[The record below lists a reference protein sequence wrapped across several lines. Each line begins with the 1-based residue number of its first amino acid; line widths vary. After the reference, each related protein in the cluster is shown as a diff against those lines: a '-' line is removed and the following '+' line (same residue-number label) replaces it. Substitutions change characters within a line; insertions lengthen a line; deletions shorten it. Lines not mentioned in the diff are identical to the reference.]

1 MPIDTSIYRSNPLR
15 SVADYEKELTDAQ
28 TSRQQV
34 GLNKLALDAGRTKQD
49 EYQRGIQKANA
60 LQAITSNFGPDPEL
74 NAQLLVQKG
83 YVPEAQKYRENEY
96 DIAKKRA
103 DSVKVMADALDKK
116 IQQHQGLLSQVQN
129 PQMAAQWMQAA
140 YQDPDLGKIVS
151 RLGPPEE
158 AIKSIPQDPQGFQNW
173 ILQASAGSE
182 KLRAQL
188 QGEARDAETKA
199 NNLRTDARVKSE
211 GAANRG
217 VQMRGQDITSRG
229 QDMTDARAREVND
242 TTKAAAADAKQAAA
256 DAKQAEKIDK
266 AVTKFSDTLQK
277 EGIPELENAVSG
289 AEAVLGKY
297 EKGKVPGIGTF
308 KNALPAAAMSDE
320 GKDVRQALAQ
330 VRNIV
335 LSARSGAA
343 VTDQELRRLV
353 EEIGTGVGM
362 SEDDARRGLARIR
375 TRLEIIKQNTAA
387 GVSDEVKS
395 VYEDRGGVKINRG
408 GDSKPENKPSVSNW

>member
-1 MPIDTSIYRSNPLR
+1 MPLDTSIYRSNPLR

-28 TSRQQV
+28 VSRQQV
-34 GLNKLALDAGRTKQD
+34 GLNKLALDAGKIKQD

-83 YVPEAQKYRENEY
+83 YVPEAQAYREKEY
-96 DIAKKRA
+96 KIADERA
-103 DSVKVMADALDKK
+103 KAIGQAAINLDKK
-116 IQQHQGLLSQVQN
+116 IAQHQGLLSQVQN

-151 RLGPPEE
+151 RLGPIEQVVQ
-158 AIKSIPQDPQGFQNW
+158 SIPQDPQGFQNW
-173 ILQASAGSE
+173 LLQASAGSD

-188 QGEARDAETKA
+188 AAEARDAETKA
-199 NNLRTDARVKSE
+199 NNLRTDARVKADGS
-211 GAANRG
+211 ANRA

-229 QDMTDARAREVND
+229 QDMTDARTREL
-242 TTKAAAADAKQAAA
+242 TAITKETAASAKQS
-256 DAKQAEKIDK
+256 EKIDK

-289 AEAVLGKY
+289 AEGVLSRY
-297 EKGKVPGIGTF
+297 EKGKVPGIGAF
-308 KNALPAAAMSDE
+308 KNVLPAAAMSDE

-353 EEIGTGVGM
+353 EEIGTGAGM
-362 SEDDARRGLARIR
+362 SEDDARRGLARVR
-375 TRLEIIKQNTAA
+375 QRLEVIKQNTAA
-387 GVSDEVKS
+387 GVPDEVKS
-395 VYEDRGGVKINRG
+395 VYEERGGVKINRG
-408 GDSKPENKPSVSNW
+408 GQAKQENKPSVSNW

>member
-34 GLNKLALDAGRTKQD
+34 GLNKLALDAGRMKQD
-49 EYQRGIQKANA
+49 EYQRGIQKTNA

-158 AIKSIPQDPQGFQNW
+158 AIKSIPQDSQGFQNW

-188 QGEARDAETKA
+188 AAEARDAEAKA
-199 NNLRTDARVKSE
+199 NNLRTDTRARDIA
-211 GAANRG
+211 AANNA
-217 VQMRGQDITSRG
+217 VQIRGQNVSAGTAAQRLEFDK
-229 QDMTDARAREVND
+229 
-242 TTKAAAADAKQAAA
+242 TKDQLDRTQPKQ
-256 DAKQAEKIDK
+256 K
-266 AVTKFSDTLQK
+266 AVGPMSVTLQK
-277 EGIPELENAVSG
+277 ELIESDDAVATNKSVKATLEAALKLNDTAYSGIGAKSRAVIRSN
-289 AEAVLGKY
+289 
-297 EKGKVPGIGTF
+297 VPGIGGSDAA
-308 KNALPAAAMSDE
+308 NATIDLDNMMT
-320 GKDVRQALAQ
+320 GQALESLKAVFGGMPTEGERKILLDMQASADKTPAQ
-330 VRNIV
+330 RKSIIERAI
-335 LSARSGAA
+335 SAADRRAIMAESKAKAIREGTYLTEGAKVPEPA
-343 VTDQELRRLV
+343 
-353 EEIGTGVGM
+353 
-362 SEDDARRGLARIR
+362 
-375 TRLEIIKQNTAA
+375 KQ
-387 GVSDEVKS
+387 
-395 VYEDRGGVKINRG
+395 
-408 GDSKPENKPSVSNW
+408 ENKPSVSNW

>member
-34 GLNKLALDAGRTKQD
+34 GLNKLALDAGRMKQD

-199 NNLRTDARVKSE
+199 NNLRTDTRGRDIAS
-211 GAANRG
+211 ANNA
-217 VQMRGQDITSRG
+217 VQIRGQNISAGTAAQRLEFDK
-229 QDMTDARAREVND
+229 
-242 TTKAAAADAKQAAA
+242 TKDNLDRTQPKQ
-256 DAKQAEKIDK
+256 K
-266 AVTKFSDTLQK
+266 AVGPMSVTLQK
-277 EGIPELENAVSG
+277 ELIESDDAVATNKSVKATLESALKLNDKAYSGFGAKGRAIVRSNIPGESDAANATIDLDNMMTGQALESLKAVFGGMPTEGERKILLDMQAS
-289 AEAVLGKY
+289 ADKTPAQRKSIIERA
-297 EKGKVPGIGTF
+297 I
-308 KNALPAAAMSDE
+308 AAADRRATMAESKAKAIRE
-320 GKDVRQALAQ
+320 GTYLTE
-330 VRNIV
+330 
-335 LSARSGAA
+335 GAK
-343 VTDQELRRLV
+343 VTD
-353 EEIGTGVGM
+353 
-362 SEDDARRGLARIR
+362 APA
-375 TRLEIIKQNTAA
+375 KQ
-387 GVSDEVKS
+387 
-395 VYEDRGGVKINRG
+395 
-408 GDSKPENKPSVSNW
+408 ENKPSVSNW